1 MMNVRA
7 ATVAVAFFVLVI
19 ALVPSEAI
27 FNKRGTICPA
37 NGAMEVKGC
46 LYKCPSEV
54 GFGKYKDNV
63 RCTPPNNAGSPTRG
77 VCYNGLC
84 LAINGE
90 LEDYPFPK
98 ECIVKNRF

>member
-1 MMNVRA
+1 MGISTLIKIQPWSHQKPSSTNVARYVRPTGPWKSRA
-7 ATVAVAFFVLVI
+7 AFIL
-19 ALVPSEAI
+19 
-27 FNKRGTICPA
+27 
-37 NGAMEVKGC
+37 
-46 LYKCPSEV
+46 CPSGV

-77 VCYNGLC
+77 VCSNGLC